1 MQSEEIRR
9 RFLAFFEKRGHAII
23 PSASLVP
30 QDDPS
35 VLFTTA
41 GMQPLVPYLL
51 GEKHPA
57 GTRLANV
64 QKCVRTQDIEEVG
77 DKTHDTFF
85 EMLGNWSL
93 GDPDAPDGIGAG
105 YFKEDTIK
113 WSYEFLTNGDDKPE
127 GDKGLGLD
135 PKRLYIT
142 CFEGDE
148 DAPRDEE
155 SATIWKKAG
164 IPENRI
170 YFFGKKSN
178 WWSPG
183 DNGPSGPDTEMFYDI
198 TETGLGDLTK
208 EEFLAADERQDII
221 EIWNDVFMEYE
232 KKDGKVVGKLKQK
245 NVDTGAGLERLAM
258 VLQKKDNI
266 FETDLFEN
274 LLKEINKFSA
284 VDDIKAKRIL
294 ADHIRTTIFIV
305 ADGVNPAKTDRGYI
319 LRRLIRRA
327 ARNARILKISL
338 DSKLVDLVIAKYSS
352 IYPSLSLEAA
362 RIKELVM
369 EEKYSWDRA
378 LANAIKFIIPLLER
392 FENGAPIPKLK
403 VLDGKELFKWSST
416 YGISLEELLEL
427 IDEVRLE
434 DGFTKFTPER
444 IEKFI
449 KDFNAETKIHQE
461 LSRTGAEKKFKGGL
475 AGHSEK
481 EVQYHTA
488 THLLHQALRTVL
500 GEHVY
505 QKGSNITPERLRFDF
520 IHPQKMTDAEKKA
533 VEDLVNQKIKEALP
547 VSFEELPLDE
557 ARERGAIGLFDDQYG
572 ERVKVYKVGDEKT
585 GIFSFEFCGGP
596 HVSNTADLRG
606 TFRIQKEEAV
616 SVGVRRIKAIL
627 E

>member
-30 QDDPS
+30 HDDPS

-57 GTRLANV
+57 GKRLVNA

-93 GDPDAPDGIGAG
+93 GDPDASDGIGAG
-105 YFKEDTIK
+105 YFKTDAIK
-113 WSYEFLTNGDDKPE
+113 WSYDFLTSKE
-127 GDKGLGLD
+127 EGLGRD

-155 SATIWKKAG
+155 SAAIWKKAG

-183 DNGPSGPDTEMFYDI
+183 DNGPCGPDTEMFYDV
-198 TETGLGDLTK
+198 TTNGLGDLTK
-208 EEFLAADERQDII
+208 EEFLAADEHQDII

-266 FETDLFEN
+266 FETDLFSGLIRKISELSSVSN
-274 LLKEINKFSA
+274 IR
-284 VDDIKAKRIL
+284 AKRIV
-294 ADHIRTTIFIV
+294 ADHIRTAVFIIS
-305 ADGVNPAKTDRGYI
+305 DGVVASNTDRGYI

-327 ARNARILKISL
+327 VRYSDMLGIEKGFLAMFADTIIEKYKDMYPNLLQKSAAIKEEINKEEEKFRETLQKGLKEL
-338 DSKLVDLVIAKYSS
+338 KKLFPIEPGVRETIPGTKRLPSNRVD
-352 IYPSLSLEAA
+352 AA
-362 RIKELVM
+362 RAFLV
-369 EEKYSWDRA
+369 YQ
-378 LANAIKFIIPLLER
+378 
-392 FENGAPIPKLK
+392 
-403 VLDGKELFKWSST
+403 T
-416 YGISLEELLEL
+416 YGFPFEMIQEELARSGFVV
-427 IDEVRLE
+427 DTE
-434 DGFTKFTPER
+434 DWNKEFLK
-444 IEKFI
+444 
-449 KDFNAETKIHQE
+449 HQE
-461 LSRTGAEKKFKGGL
+461 LSRIGAEKKFKGGL

-500 GEHVY
+500 GEHVS

-547 VSFEELPLDE
+547 VSFEELSIDE
-557 ARERGAIGLFDDQYG
+557 ARKKGAIGLFGDQYG
-572 ERVKVYKVGDEKT
+572 ERVKVYKIGDEST

-596 HVSNTADLRG
+596 HVGNSNELNG
-606 TFRIQKEEAV
+606 IFKIQKEEAV
-616 SVGVRRIKAIL
+616 SAGVRRIKAVL
-627 E
+627 HE